1 MYARS
6 ARFYDAL
13 YHFKDYAAASE
24 QLHTMIQDL
33 RPGARSLLDVA
44 CGTGKHLEWLR
55 SHYEVAGLDLSAD
68 MLDVARSRCPDV
80 ALHQA
85 DMADFEL
92 HRTFDVVTCLFS
104 SIGSVKTLPNL
115 RRAVAC
121 MADHLRP
128 QGVIIVE
135 PWFSPDTYWTGR
147 ITANFVDQPDLK
159 IAWMYTSEVEGRI
172 SIMDVHYLVGT
183 PTSVEHFTERREVGL
198 FTNEEYLDAFR
209 RAGLDAEHRPQG
221 LFGRG
226 VYVARKGKA

>member
-13 YHFKDYAAASE
+13 YHFKDYATASE
-24 QLHTMIQDL
+24 QLHAMIQDL
-33 RPGARSLLDVA
+33 RPGAGSLLDVA

-55 SHYEVAGLDLSAD
+55 AHYDVAGLDLSAD
-68 MLDVARSRCPDV
+68 MLEVARSRCPDV
-80 ALHQA
+80 PLHQA
-85 DMADFEL
+85 DMVDFEL

-115 RRAVAC
+115 QRAVAC
-121 MADHLRP
+121 MARHLRP
-128 QGVIIVE
+128 QGVMIVE
-135 PWFSPDTYWTGR
+135 PWFSPDNYWTGR

-159 IAWMYTSEVEGRI
+159 IAWMYTSEVEGRV

-183 PTSVEHFTERREVGL
+183 PARVDHFTERREVGL
-198 FTNEEYLDAFR
+198 FTTEEYLDAFR
-209 RAGLDAEHRPQG
+209 MAGLGARHLSQG

-226 VYVARKGKA
+226 VYVATKNGT